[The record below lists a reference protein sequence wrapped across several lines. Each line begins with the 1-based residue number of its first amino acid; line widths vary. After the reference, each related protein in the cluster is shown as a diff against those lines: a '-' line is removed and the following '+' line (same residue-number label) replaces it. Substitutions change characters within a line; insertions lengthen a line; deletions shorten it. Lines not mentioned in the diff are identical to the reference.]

1 MTRDILDN
9 ANYPDEI
16 QLKAEIDEISSRI
29 DRIIETVREHFPGN
43 TEQTDDSETDG
54 NAERQDER

>member
-1 MTRDILDN
+1 MDN